1 MFLWGSWEENTKSH
15 RDWGDDV
22 EKQWV
27 CVIKRCLKCNITKI
41 YLFCGRD
48 EGCRNC
54 WGSFKHRGT
63 ELRDF
68 KAGEFRKHKSRRKKK
83 KELFL
88 YFFHYQS
95 SKQIMFFRVRRG
107 WRQGGG
113 GGGGGGWFFFSL
125 CFFPRLFSPYFST
138 DVKMIEIPA
147 GLITAVLQRA
157 VRGLKVFK

>member
-41 YLFCGRD
+41 YLFCGRN

-83 KELFL
+83 KGAL
-88 YFFHYQS
+88 S
-95 SKQIMFFRVRRG
+95 I
-107 WRQGGG
+107 
-113 GGGGGGWFFFSL
+113 FFSL
-125 CFFPRLFSPYFST
+125 PILKTNYVFQSKKGMEAGRRGRGRGRLIFLFSLFFSSSLFSLFFNRCKN
-138 DVKMIEIPA
+138 DWNPSRPHYRCPPES
-147 GLITAVLQRA
+147 RA
-157 VRGLKVFK
+157 RA